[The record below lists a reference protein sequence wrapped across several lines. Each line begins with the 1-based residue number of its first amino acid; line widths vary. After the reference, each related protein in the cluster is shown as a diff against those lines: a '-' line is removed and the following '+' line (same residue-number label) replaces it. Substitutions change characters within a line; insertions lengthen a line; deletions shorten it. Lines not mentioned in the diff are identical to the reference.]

1 MNNIITYRI
10 VHSYN
15 KRQTKIVKVSKYDDD
30 GIHDFQ
36 DVGYKATIN
45 IDAMC
50 EIYNYLFIMELNKEW

>member
-30 GIHDFQ
+30 GIHDF
-36 DVGYKATIN
+36 
-45 IDAMC
+45 
-50 EIYNYLFIMELNKEW
+50 